1 MTRFLTSF
9 VTALFM
15 LGLALPV
22 TASDSGDIPQRD
34 EIADKYK
41 WRVEDIY
48 ETIEDWEADYAHL
61 DTTID
66 NLRQYEGK
74 LAESPEMLLGC
85 LQLSDSLDIIIGNL
99 YVYAYLKLDEDSRES
114 KYQELGGR
122 VSSLNSRLGAAQ
134 SFIRPEILAMDAP
147 TLMGFL
153 DREPELVTYRFYLED
168 LIRQKEHILNEEQE
182 NLLAMGWNI
191 FRAPRDIF
199 NMIESADLKLGTVIG
214 LEGDT
219 VDLTW
224 GRYRRI
230 MREGDRDL
238 RRAANDTVQNQY
250 KKYINSLAATL
261 GSSVQKDWY
270 LAQVRD
276 YNSCLDYALDGDN
289 IPTEVFHNL
298 VQAVNDSIHVLH
310 KWTALKKKA
319 LGVDTLYTFDTGVP
333 LVPEFN
339 KEYTYEQAMDLLVE
353 GLEPMGEEYVE
364 RVQEGLTGG
373 WIDVYENEGKATG
386 AYSWGT
392 YTSHPYIMLN
402 YADRLGDVFTLAHE
416 MGHALNSW
424 YTNRSE
430 PYIYHNHSLF
440 TAEVASTCNEA
451 VLIQHLLDRT
461 ESKQEKLALLNYYIE
476 QIEGT
481 FFIQV
486 MFSEFE
492 QKIHQHVEEG
502 GATSVDYF
510 RQTYR
515 EIFEKYS
522 GPDLVIGPD
531 NDMGGMKISHFYRQF
546 YVYQYATSYAAAQAL
561 SQKILAE
568 EEGALEKY
576 MQFLAVGSSQ
586 YPVDILK
593 DAGID
598 MSSPEPIYATINL
611 FSQLVDE
618 MERLLLEG

>member
-1 MTRFLTSF
+1 MTSSLLSTLA
-9 VTALFM
+9 VLFT
-15 LGLALPV
+15 LGLVGPGAV
-22 TASDSGDIPQRD
+22 ADSGAIPQRED
-34 EIADKYK
+34 IADEYK

-48 ETIEDWEADYAHL
+48 ETVDEWEADYQHL

-66 NLRQYEGK
+66 NLRQYQGK
-74 LAESPEMLLGC
+74 LSESPQMLLEC

-99 YVYAYLKLDEDSRES
+99 YVYAFLKLDEDSRES
-114 KYQELGGR
+114 QYQELSGR
-122 VSSLNSRLGAAQ
+122 VSGLNSRLGAAQ
-134 SFIRPEILAMDAP
+134 SFIRPEILAMDPA
-147 TLMGFL
+147 TLMSFL
-153 DREPELVTYRFYLED
+153 EQEPELIPYRFYLEN
-168 LIRQKEHILNEEQE
+168 LVRQKEHILSKDEE
-182 NLLAMGWNI
+182 NLLAMGWGV

-199 NMIESADLKLGTVIG
+199 NMVESADLKLGTVIG

-224 GRYRRI
+224 GRYRKI
-230 MREGDRDL
+230 MREGEREL
-238 RRAANDTVQNQY
+238 RSAANDTVQGQY
-250 KKYINSLAATL
+250 KKYINTLAATL
-261 GSSVQKDWY
+261 GASIEKDWY
-270 LAQVRD
+270 LARARG
-276 YNSCLDYALDGDN
+276 YNSCLAYALDGDN
-289 IPTEVFHNL
+289 IPADVFHNL
-298 VQAVNDSIHVLH
+298 IQTVNDSIHVLH
-310 KWTALKKKA
+310 KWTALKKKV
-319 LGVDTLYTFDTGVP
+319 LGVDTLYTYDTGVP
-333 LVPEFN
+333 LVSEFN
-339 KEYTYEQAMDLLVE
+339 EEYTYEEARKLLIE
-353 GLEPMGEEYVE
+353 GLEPLGEEYRE
-364 RVQEGLTGG
+364 RLEEGLAGG

-392 YTSHPYIMLN
+392 YTSHPYVMLN
-402 YADRLGDVFTLAHE
+402 YADRLADVFTLAHE

-430 PYIYHNHSLF
+430 PYVYHNHSLF

-451 VLIQHLLDRT
+451 VLIQHLLERS
-461 ESKQEKLALLNYYIE
+461 ESKREKLALLNYYIE

-481 FFIQV
+481 FFTQV

-492 QKIHQHVEEG
+492 QKIHEHVEEG

-522 GPDLVIGPD
+522 GPDLVIGPN

-561 SQKILAE
+561 SQKILAG

-576 MQFLAVGSSQ
+576 MRFLATGSSQ

-593 DAGID
+593 DAGVD

-611 FSQLVDE
+611 FSQLVDK
-618 MERLLLEG
+618 MERLLMEG